1 MMTEAEN
8 QRPTSDAGDHATDVD
23 PLGPPP
29 AALTDD
35 DPLGPPPAAL
45 TDNDPLGPPPAA
57 LTDDDPLG
65 PPHGSGPSPEHSGP
79 SSDSRNLAAIA
90 HLSAFAAFAS
100 VPSFIGP
107 FVVWLF
113 TKDRDPFVA
122 TEAREALNFNL
133 SILIY
138 AAASIVAMVL
148 TLGLGLIVIVP
159 AVLVAVPAWLVLTVL
174 AAISAA
180 DGRHYRYPLTLRLVK

>member
-1 MMTEAEN
+1 MMTEAED
-8 QRPTSDAGDHATDVD
+8 QRPTGDAGTHTTETD

-29 AALTDD
+29 AALFDD

-45 TDNDPLGPPPAA
+45 TDEPPQ
-57 LTDDDPLG
+57 
-65 PPHGSGPSPEHSGP
+65 PPHGPSLSPERTGP

-90 HLSAFAAFAS
+90 HLSAFVTFAS

-122 TEAREALNFNL
+122 QEAREALNFNL
-133 SILIY
+133 SLLLY
-138 AAASIVAMVL
+138 AVAAVVVMIL
-148 TLGLGLIVIVP
+148 TLGLGLIVLVP
-159 AVLVAVPAWLVLTVL
+159 VAIVAVPAWLVLTVL

-180 DGRHYRYPLTLRLVK
+180 DGRPYRYPLTLRLVK

>member
-1 MMTEAEN
+1 MMTEAED
-8 QRPTSDAGDHATDVD
+8 QRPATAAGTHVVDDD

-45 TDNDPLGPPPAA
+45 TDDDPLGPPV
-57 LTDDDPLG
+57 
-65 PPHGSGPSPEHSGP
+65 PPHGSGPSPERAGP
-79 SSDSRNLAAIA
+79 SSDSRNLAAVT
-90 HLSAFAAFAS
+90 HLSAFVAFAS

-113 TKDRDPFVA
+113 MKDRDPFVA
-122 TEAREALNFNL
+122 QEAREALNFNL

-138 AAASIVAMVL
+138 AVAATIAMIL
-148 TLGLGLIVIVP
+148 TLGLGLIVLVP
-159 AVLVAVPAWLVLTVL
+159 AAIVAIPAWLVLTVL

-180 DGRHYRYPLTLRLVK
+180 DGRPYRYPLTIRLVK